1 MKSLTDTPTIS
12 RLYEF
17 TAKTPPKAKKR
28 VKVYS
33 SSRGIHGV
41 NPSQKDEKILKKALL
56 SASGIPEEPLDG
68 AIFLGIKFF
77 ISPAKSTTK
86 KRLELIS
93 SEQYRPAKRPDLD
106 NYLKLAKDAATG
118 ILWIDDNLIV
128 EYLPGTGKY
137 YTLEEQK
144 IEFQILTDGVNMHK
158 LYIKLLK
165 EEITRL
171 ERNYRTILDYFSS

>member
-1 MKSLTDTPTIS
+1 MKSLADTPAIS

-33 SSRGIHGV
+33 SSGGMHGV

-56 SASGIPEEPLDG
+56 PASDISEEPLNG

-86 KRLELIS
+86 KRFYSLKPIYIHESIS
-93 SEQYRPAKRPDLD
+93 ASNTTP
-106 NYLKLAKDAATG
+106 
-118 ILWIDDNLIV
+118 
-128 EYLPGTGKY
+128 
-137 YTLEEQK
+137 TL
-144 IEFQILTDGVNMHK
+144 LS
-158 LYIKLLK
+158 
-165 EEITRL
+165 
-171 ERNYRTILDYFSS
+171 FS